1 MSYACKATRVRL
13 DILVASLD
21 FQRGLLTKGAGSC
34 RRGDDGDVSED
45 DIREQAGG
53 NYQEL

>member
-1 MSYACKATRVRL
+1 MSTC
-13 DILVASLD
+13 SHGM
-21 FQRGLLTKGAGSC
+21 QRGMFTEGTGSC